1 MRFIRIFSSTCLV
14 IAALVILS
22 VSIHP
27 VMAAE
32 AINKQMDGCAACHTS
47 AGGFSSL
54 PGMEDKRMP
63 TVHIREIAPELS
75 PSGTKGLS
83 TAGAPDGI
91 QTYHPRE
98 GLTLEI
104 RDPFAGPLSQ
114 SARETS
120 KPRMAD
126 GSGTAASP
134 GETASSIAAITANM
148 SRAGYDLAGES
159 AHRYE
164 STVTSDDLLAMNT
177 SQKTALAAEGFVLTA
192 EDTAQSYRD
201 VTLYTF
207 TSRTTQNT
215 ITVMAVRQL
224 DPDGNPLGDP
234 VIAISPVFSKSGENT
249 RTGTV
254 FASSSGGDS
263 CAWKWFVVALLAIG
277 LVVNIAIIIAGTDGA
292 YAPMILS
299 MIGMVIGTFVNP
311 PLDEADNQDYWMFWA
326 VKSKGAITAMAIVSG
341 VILLLYLLYAIYDL
355 GVCMGWW
362 EPVGLDKI
370 VWSYQERFLD
380 ADNGKTV
387 TLDLQDRIALALF
400 TDTRAD
406 ETAHWIIE
414 SGAGFKVRDSNA
426 VKTENGTLQSW
437 YLESRK
443 EGAQDLILR
452 YVSTKPVPPTIAHTT
467 YTIHTNI
474 HPGNWAITT
483 VDETTASEGTGK
495 AVSLAIN
502 TAGIPH
508 IGYYDEANKRVMYAT
523 RVDTRWQRE
532 QVAGSSGTTST
543 SISLDRSGAPS
554 ISFGD
559 GQYFSTL
566 FYAARS
572 ESGWNVTTV
581 DKGSA
586 GDAGG
591 YSSLARDRDG
601 VPHIAYNDGHTFAT
615 LMYATMNSSTGS
627 WDPVAIDNGGAVGD
641 TGYGSSLEFDAAG
654 HPHIAYTAGKHFAD
668 LMYAFNDG
676 VSWAITRVDDGGG
689 RTTSSGLNPSLALDS
704 HGFPHI
710 SYYSDSDA
718 ELRYAS
724 WNGTT
729 WEKETIDSDNDE
741 GKYSALVIDAQDRPY
756 IGYYDASYG
765 ELMYATR
772 ATPESVW
779 KIHIVDTEGDA
790 GQYVKV
796 ALDPAG
802 HPCFVY
808 YDATNHAL
816 RYAEWKE

>member
-1 MRFIRIFSSTCLV
+1 
-14 IAALVILS
+14 
-22 VSIHP
+22 
-27 VMAAE
+27 
-32 AINKQMDGCAACHTS
+32 
-47 AGGFSSL
+47 
-54 PGMEDKRMP
+54 
-63 TVHIREIAPELS
+63 
-75 PSGTKGLS
+75 
-83 TAGAPDGI
+83 
-91 QTYHPRE
+91 
-98 GLTLEI
+98 
-104 RDPFAGPLSQ
+104 
-114 SARETS
+114 
-120 KPRMAD
+120 
-126 GSGTAASP
+126 
-134 GETASSIAAITANM
+134 
-148 SRAGYDLAGES
+148 
-159 AHRYE
+159 
-164 STVTSDDLLAMNT
+164 
-177 SQKTALAAEGFVLTA
+177 
-192 EDTAQSYRD
+192 
-201 VTLYTF
+201 
-207 TSRTTQNT
+207 
-215 ITVMAVRQL
+215 
-224 DPDGNPLGDP
+224 
-234 VIAISPVFSKSGENT
+234 
-249 RTGTV
+249 
-254 FASSSGGDS
+254 
-263 CAWKWFVVALLAIG
+263 
-277 LVVNIAIIIAGTDGA
+277 
-292 YAPMILS
+292 
-299 MIGMVIGTFVNP
+299 
-311 PLDEADNQDYWMFWA
+311 
-326 VKSKGAITAMAIVSG
+326 
-341 VILLLYLLYAIYDL
+341 
-355 GVCMGWW
+355 
-362 EPVGLDKI
+362 
-370 VWSYQERFLD
+370 
-380 ADNGKTV
+380 
-387 TLDLQDRIALALF
+387 
-400 TDTRAD
+400 
-406 ETAHWIIE
+406 
-414 SGAGFKVRDSNA
+414 
-426 VKTENGTLQSW
+426 
-437 YLESRK
+437 
-443 EGAQDLILR
+443 
-452 YVSTKPVPPTIAHTT
+452 
-467 YTIHTNI
+467 
-474 HPGNWAITT
+474 
-483 VDETTASEGTGK
+483 
-495 AVSLAIN
+495 
-502 TAGIPH
+502 
-508 IGYYDEANKRVMYAT
+508 MYAT

-676 VSWAITRVDDGGG
+676 GSWAITRVDDGGG